1 MSLSTRFV
9 IYKGLVL
16 PKYLRLFYHDLS
28 NPLFKS
34 HFASIHSRYST
45 NTLAQWELAQPCQ
58 FLAHNG
64 EINTLRGNINALK
77 SVLPNY
83 KSTLLSRLPLSLYD
97 NDILSD
103 SMWLNKWVE
112 FLYYSGKTLPDIFSF
127 LLPQS
132 RAQSALMSAEV
143 GSYYRYH
150 AAQVDPWSGPAA
162 IAFSDGLIAGACL
175 DRFGLRP
182 VRYQLFDD
190 DYFVL
195 ASEIGVLDRANIT
208 IKKEGRL
215 APAEIFY
222 VDLSTGH
229 LHFDKHIKE
238 KLAKNADYQKAVTKK
253 HLPLPYYN
261 SVKDINESEKDIL
274 KQVNPSLT
282 YTMLHLDIIKI
293 F

>member
-1 MSLSTRFV
+1 MQHKLT
-9 IYKGLVL
+9 LV
-16 PKYLRLFYHDLS
+16 
-28 NPLFKS
+28 
-34 HFASIHSRYST
+34 
-45 NTLAQWELAQPCQ
+45 
-58 FLAHNG
+58 
-64 EINTLRGNINALK
+64 
-77 SVLPNY
+77 
-83 KSTLLSRLPLSLYD
+83 
-97 NDILSD
+97 
-103 SMWLNKWVE
+103 
-112 FLYYSGKTLPDIFSF
+112 
-127 LLPQS
+127 
-132 RAQSALMSAEV
+132 
-143 GSYYRYH
+143 
-150 AAQVDPWSGPAA
+150 GPAA
-162 IAFSDGLIAGACL
+162 IADDGLIAGACL

-274 KQVNPSLT
+274 KQVNLPLT
-282 YTMLHLDIIKI
+282 YYHAAFGYNKDILDMIIQSNSKTGKETVYSMGADTPLAVFSHTPKRLFDYFKQRFTKYRI
-293 F
+293 RHWIVFVNHFT